1 MKPVFTAVEMF
12 AGAGGA
18 ALGLKE
24 AGFYSLAAIEMW
36 DVAAKTLRAAGFPVV
51 EGRVE
56 DPKVVGSVEYRVK
69 RTGRPLDLL
78 WASPPCQPYSSSG
91 LRLGEV
97 DERDGWGA
105 TLMYVAKLRPR
116 MVVIENVDEAPV
128 EEWAAAIAG
137 EGHLSHA
144 GAFRLKSSEF
154 GDAQV
159 RPRAFVYAGPVPLAE
174 FLREMRT
181 YERPARTVADVLPHL
196 AGHYVRSEHTTARA
210 RPTEQSCPTL
220 TTKGNLY
227 VHKKD
232 IGVRRV
238 GYRVD
243 NEISRRATIPEFAV
257 LQGFPDNYPFT
268 GKVDEKYRQ
277 IGNAVSPSV
286 ARAIGLSAKAI
297 LSRSKRSFSDSL
309 SSIR

>member
-1 MKPVFTAVEMF
+1 MSARTMKLAAIEMF

-18 ALGLKE
+18 AIGLE
-24 AGFYSLAAIEMW
+24 QARFFSLAAIEMW
-36 DVAAKTLRAAGFPVV
+36 DVAAKTLRVAGFPVI

-56 DPKVVGSVEYRVK
+56 DPKVFGEVRHRVL

-116 MVVIENVDEAPV
+116 VVVIENVDGAPV

-137 EGHLSHA
+137 EGNIPHA
-144 GAFRLKSSEF
+144 GSFRLKSSDF

-159 RPRAFVYAGPVPLAE
+159 RPRAFVYAGPAPLDE
-174 FLREMRT
+174 FLAAVKEHQLPPRS
-181 YERPARTVADVLPHL
+181 VADVLPHL
-196 AGHYVRSEHTTARA
+196 AGHYVRSEQTKARTRSA
-210 RPTEQSCPTL
+210 SKPCPTL

-227 VHKKD
+227 VHKID
-232 IGVRRV
+232 IGVRHV
-238 GYRVD
+238 GYRV
-243 NEISRRATIPEFAV
+243 NREISRRATIPEFAV
-257 LQGFPDNYPFT
+257 LQGFPADYHFH
-268 GKVDEKYRQ
+268 GKVGERYRQ
-277 IGNAVSPSV
+277 IGNAVSPAV
-286 ARAIGLSAKAI
+286 ARAIGLGAKEI
-297 LSRSKRSFSDSL
+297 LAKYKCS
-309 SSIR
+309 